1 MILAIDTAT
10 RIVSIALH
18 DGSHILAE
26 STWRSAGHHTVEVAP
41 ALQHMLERA
50 QVAPADLAAI
60 AVPRGPGSYTG
71 LRIGMSLAKGLALAS
86 SPPLPLIAVPTLD
99 ITAYAQPPLR
109 PYLCAVAQAGRRRI
123 NAGFYR
129 HAGDRWAPQGESFIA
144 TWQDLIPRLSE
155 PVLVAG
161 EIDAQGAELLSALG
175 DHVLAAPE
183 RQGLRRASSLAEIAC
198 HRLRVGQLDD
208 TPSLAPIYL
217 S

>member
-18 DGSHILAE
+18 DGSHIIAE
-26 STWRSAGHHTVEVAP
+26 NTWRSAGHHTVEVAP
-41 ALQHMLERA
+41 ALQHMLERV
-50 QVAPADLAAI
+50 QVALADLVAI

-71 LRIGMSLAKGLALAS
+71 LRIGMSLAKGLALTT

-109 PYLCAVAQAGRRRI
+109 PHLCAVAQAGRRRI

-129 HAGDRWAPQGESFIA
+129 RAGDCWVSQGEPFIA
-144 TWQDLIPRLSE
+144 TWENLIPRLPE
-155 PVLVAG
+155 LGLVAG
-161 EIDAQGAELLSALG
+161 EIDPQGAELLNALG
-175 DHVLAAPE
+175 DRVLVAPE
-183 RQGLRRASSLAEIAC
+183 IQGLRRASSLAEIAS
-198 HRLRVGQLDD
+198 HRLRAGQLDD
-208 TPSLAPIYL
+208 TPLLAPIYL